1 MQIIFTSTEIGLVG
15 AAVTSAAC
23 AWFKC
28 RISWQNATRIFIS
41 HSCKALRE
49 YLNMDTN

>member
-1 MQIIFTSTEIGLVG
+1 MQIIFPSSEKSPVG

-28 RISWQNATRIFIS
+28 QISWQNAIMVFIS
-41 HSCKALRE
+41 HSGKALRE
-49 YLNMDTN
+49 YLNMDIN